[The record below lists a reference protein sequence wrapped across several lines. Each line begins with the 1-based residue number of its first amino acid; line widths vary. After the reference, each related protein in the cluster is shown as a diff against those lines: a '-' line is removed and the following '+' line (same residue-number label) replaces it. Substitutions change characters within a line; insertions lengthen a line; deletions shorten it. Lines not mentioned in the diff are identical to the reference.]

1 MCLGMLGRFLSA
13 NLNDRGFS
21 IEYPGE
27 HLGMGGVLLR
37 TSTMTVSQ
45 TGNFSHQA
53 LSCRGTGSL
62 AHDPTLLTHTTSG
75 VTTTPANLAS
85 GGGGGGGSIL
95 GGGGGK
101 LPPLNQQVHLAAIKL
116 VVNVKLSGVFQT
128 SNTKLLQNPF
138 LRAIL
143 GIFFV

>member
-53 LSCRGTGSL
+53 LSCRGMGSL
-62 AHDPTLLTHTTSG
+62 AHDPTLLTPTTSG
-75 VTTTPANLAS
+75 VTTKQPPPLTSLA
-85 GGGGGGGSIL
+85 GGGGGGGGQI
-95 GGGGGK
+95 
-101 LPPLNQQVHLAAIKL
+101 AAPEP
-116 VVNVKLSGVFQT
+116 T
-128 SNTKLLQNPF
+128 STPC
-138 LRAIL
+138 RY
-143 GIFFV
+143 